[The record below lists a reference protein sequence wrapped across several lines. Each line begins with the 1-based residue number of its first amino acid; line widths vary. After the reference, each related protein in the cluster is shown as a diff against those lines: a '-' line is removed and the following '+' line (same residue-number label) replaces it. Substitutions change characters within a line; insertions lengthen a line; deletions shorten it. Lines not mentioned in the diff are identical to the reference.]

1 MPKPH
6 AGKRKLLDFSIKQ
19 EVVKRK
25 EEGQGNSAIGRA
37 LGLSESTVRTI
48 WKKKDEIKASVKAYG
63 TSQIDNRKRAW
74 DEKLM
79 KMERFLA
86 LWIERKEKEGSS
98 VDKRQIKQQAK
109 SFYEVICLKT
119 NVPVGNFHASNGWL
133 QRFLKRKEI
142 KKLGYS
148 GETASADAN
157 AAKEF
162 PSILKEMIDEG
173 KFHPDCIYNMDEAG
187 LMYKMPPKSMFVAKQ
202 IKKARGRKADKA
214 RMTVLFC
221 CNLTGSH
228 KMKPLIIHTAKHPR
242 CYRHL
247 KDMSQAPVHWMT
259 TKNGWMSSSTCR
271 AWLFDCFVPDARWK
285 CEQLG
290 IPFNV
295 MLIMDNCP
303 AHPHYLTDL
312 HPNVKIVFLP
322 PKTTSIVQ
330 PLDQEFI
337 GNVKAKY
344 QKLVYEDLRLKTE
357 CGAEIHQIITETNG
371 EYQDADIDVDEHPP
385 IEVEETD
392 QLIIQ
397 QYTNPK
403 AISIHQYWREF
414 TVRNAI
420 DFLLKAWDEINM
432 PTVRHAWRPLVPHLV
447 ADERGGRG
455 QVQTHSDSLMEA
467 AAAACHVPG
476 FENVTAEEIN
486 EVNTAGDTMTP
497 EVIMDVAT
505 VEDVLENENKSTE
518 VEAPPPGELTMQ
530 QLSTILA
537 GVDTFKECITEN
549 ENCNV
554 RITEMMHQMD
564 KVMRYYTDLHS
575 KKVNE
580 RRQTLITKFIRT
592 PAAATPPPPH
602 HHQDSLIVQRIMM
615 MWTSLDLRMFY
626 KRQKI

>member
-6 AGKRKLLDFSIKQ
+6 AGKCKSLDFSIKQ

-37 LGLSESTVRTI
+37 LGHSESTVRTV

-63 TSQIDNRKRAW
+63 TSQIDNHKRAW
-74 DEKLM
+74 DEKLI
-79 KMERFLA
+79 KMERFFA

-109 SFYEVICLKT
+109 CFYEVICRKT
-119 NVPVGNFHASNGWL
+119 NVPVGNFHASNGCL
-133 QRFLKRKEI
+133 HRFLKRKEI
-142 KKLGYS
+142 RKLGYS

-162 PSILKEMIDEG
+162 PSVLKEIIDEG
-173 KFHPDCIYNMDEAG
+173 KFHLDCIYNMDEAG
-187 LMYKMPPKSMFVAKQ
+187 LMYKMPPKS
-202 IKKARGRKADKA
+202 I
-214 RMTVLFC
+214 
-221 CNLTGSH
+221 
-228 KMKPLIIHTAKHPR
+228 
-242 CYRHL
+242 
-247 KDMSQAPVHWMT
+247 
-259 TKNGWMSSSTCR
+259 
-271 AWLFDCFVPDARWK
+271 WK

-337 GNVKAKY
+337 GNVKSIY

-357 CGAEIHQIITETNG
+357 CGAEIHQIIAEANG
-371 EYQDADIDVDEHPP
+371 EYQDADIDVDEHLPL
-385 IEVEETD
+385 EVEETD
-392 QLIIQ
+392 QLVIQ

-403 AISIHQYWREF
+403 AISVHHYWREF

-420 DFLLKAWDEINM
+420 DFLLKAWDEISM

-447 ADERGGRG
+447 SDEHGK
-455 QVQTHSDSLMEA
+455 VQTLMEA
-467 AAAACHVPG
+467 AAVACRVPG
-476 FENVTAEEIN
+476 FQNVTPDEIKEMN
-486 EVNTAGDTMTP
+486 IAGDIMTP

-505 VEDVLENENKSTE
+505 IEDVLGNENQGKA
-518 VEAPPPGELTMQ
+518 VEAPPPGELIMQ
-530 QLSTILA
+530 QLSRILA
-537 GVDTFKECITEN
+537 GVDTFKD
-549 ENCNV
+549 
-554 RITEMMHQMD
+554 QQGL
-564 KVMRYYTDLHS
+564 Y
-575 KKVNE
+575 
-580 RRQTLITKFIRT
+580 RQPDTGCHHR
-592 PAAATPPPPH
+592 AAGTGR
-602 HHQDSLIVQRIMM
+602 S
-615 MWTSLDLRMFY
+615 
-626 KRQKI
+626 